1 MSAPTLVV
9 MAAGIGSR
17 YGGLKQVDPVG
28 PSGEILIEYSL
39 YDAVRAGFAR
49 VVFVITRP
57 IEQVF
62 RERVG
67 ERAGRAVEVRYAF
80 QELSDLPAGFAAPAG
95 RAKPWGTGHAA
106 LAARAHVDGPFAV
119 VNGDDFYGRRSFQ
132 AIARF
137 LTAARDD
144 AKARYAMVG
153 YPVEN
158 TLTEHGH
165 VARGICAVDGDGLLT
180 GITERTRIEPR
191 GGGAAYTEDGAAW
204 HDIPRGTPVSMN
216 LWGFT
221 PGFMREL
228 GARFPQFLR
237 SMPDPLRSE
246 YFLPGVVDAMVREGA
261 AAVAVLPTD
270 DRWFGV
276 TYQQDKEAVAAAIA
290 RMVADGAY
298 PARLWG

>member
-1 MSAPTLVV
+1 MSAPALVV

-39 YDAVRAGFAR
+39 YDAVRAGFGR

-57 IEQVF
+57 IEPVF

-67 ERAGRAVEVRYAF
+67 ERAKRAVEVRYAF
-80 QELSDLPAGFAAPAG
+80 QELDDLPAGFAVPAG

-106 LAARAHVDGPFAV
+106 LAARHDVDGPFAV
-119 VNGDDFYGRRSFQ
+119 INGDDFYGRNSFA
-132 AIARF
+132 AIAGF
-137 LTAARDD
+137 LHDARDD
-144 AKARYAMVG
+144 SKARYAMVG

-165 VARGICAVDGDGLLT
+165 VARGICQVDGNGLLQ
-180 GITERTRIEPR
+180 GITERTRIESR
-191 GGGAAYTEDGAAW
+191 GGEAFSTEDGAAW
-204 HDIPRGTPVSMN
+204 HAIPRGTPVSMN

-221 PGFMREL
+221 PGFLREL
-228 GARFPQFLR
+228 EARFPEFLKT
-237 SMPDPLRSE
+237 MPDPSRSE
-246 YFLPGVVDAMVREGA
+246 YFLPGVVDAMVRAGA
-261 AAVAVLPTD
+261 ATVAVLPTD

-276 TYQQDKEAVAAAIA
+276 TYQQDKTAVAAAIA
-290 RMVADGAY
+290 RLVAAGAY